1 MYDLLMTASAL
12 RAARFPRRRRIVG
25 LLALVAALLHGGVW
39 SLAANAI
46 GTAAPGHG
54 LHLVEICNGDG
65 IERVPLPLDAGG
77 PAQDAPVP
85 SEHEACGD
93 CICSAG
99 ERGGQRLA
107 DWLEVAFEERTR
119 VHAEPL
125 ARAPHGIEP
134 YALSPSRGPPRT

>member
-1 MYDLLMTASAL
+1 MTASTHRGAW
-12 RAARFPRRRRIVG
+12 FPRRRGVVG

-46 GTAAPGHG
+46 DTASPGHG
-54 LHLVEICNGDG
+54 LHLVVICTGDG

-77 PAQDAPVP
+77 PTQNAPVP
-85 SEHEACGD
+85 SGHEACGD

-99 ERGGQRLA
+99 ERGGQTHS
-107 DWLEVAFEERTR
+107 DWLEVAFEERTH

-125 ARAPHGIEP
+125 ARAAHGVEP

>member
-1 MYDLLMTASAL
+1 MSTSAL
-12 RAARFPRRRRIVG
+12 RAAQLRRRRGVVG

-39 SLAANAI
+39 SLAADAI
-46 GTAAPGHG
+46 DTASPGHG
-54 LHLVEICNGDG
+54 LHLVEICTGDG
-65 IERVPLPLDAGG
+65 IERVPLPLDTGG

-85 SEHEACGD
+85 SGHEACGD

-99 ERGGQRLA
+99 ERGGQTHA

-125 ARAPHGIEP
+125 ARAAHGIEP
-134 YALSPSRGPPRT
+134 YALSPSRSPPRT